1 MLVWAPP
8 GRPLSRISAVLVEVQ
23 KLCYVYR
30 KTSGREAP
38 GGLQDIVDMELMPG
52 ESVLGAR
59 MLDLGCPGREGGGGG
74 GGGGGGEGGA
84 ATTTVLLILTQGRLL
99 VHSLQV

>member
-1 MLVWAPP
+1 M
-8 GRPLSRISAVLVEVQ
+8 LVEVQ

-30 KTSGREAP
+30 KTSGRNAP

-59 MLDLGCPGREGGGGG
+59 MLDLGCPSREGGG
-74 GGGGGGEGGA
+74 GGA

-99 VHSLQV
+99 VHSLHV

>member
-1 MLVWAPP
+1 MLVEA
-8 GRPLSRISAVLVEVQ
+8 Q

-30 KTSGREAP
+30 RTAGRDAP
-38 GGLQDIVDMELMPG
+38 GGLQDIVDMELGPG

-59 MLDLGCPGREGGGGG
+59 MLDLGGGSRKEGGGGG
-74 GGGGGGEGGA
+74 GTGGEQS

-99 VHSLQV
+99 VHSLRV